1 MVYYNTDKLKKTK
14 LTNHNYYIL
23 LDFDKTITSKES
35 LDSWMAL
42 VDIEIYGETCQKE
55 METLNAYYAP
65 IEFDYTIEKKKKEQ
79 YIEQWYQ
86 KSMDLL
92 YHYQVTEKKIQKALQ
107 KNTLKFRKG
116 AKEFLEK
123 MHQENI
129 PIIILSAGIGNVIE
143 EFLKMQNCDYDNIYI
158 ISNFIQFIEGKMQK
172 FEAPI
177 IHSMNKKIE
186 GNLPKEWQEK
196 MKERPYTI
204 LCGDMIEDI
213 DMIPKEKSDKT
224 ITIGFLNTKRKENL
238 KTYLENYDMVLTEE
252 DACFQEIEKIMKGRN
267 VK

>member
-86 KSMDLL
+86 KSMDL
-92 YHYQVTEKKIQKALQ
+92 KK
-107 KNTLKFRKG
+107 
-116 AKEFLEK
+116 
-123 MHQENI
+123 
-129 PIIILSAGIGNVIE
+129 
-143 EFLKMQNCDYDNIYI
+143 
-158 ISNFIQFIEGKMQK
+158 
-172 FEAPI
+172 
-177 IHSMNKKIE
+177 
-186 GNLPKEWQEK
+186 
-196 MKERPYTI
+196 
-204 LCGDMIEDI
+204 
-213 DMIPKEKSDKT
+213 KT
-224 ITIGFLNTKRKENL
+224 I
-238 KTYLENYDMVLTEE
+238 
-252 DACFQEIEKIMKGRN
+252 
-267 VK
+267 